1 LFSGNYTITYIPVDT
16 VKISNKDFQANLD
29 SLLNNFFVSQ
39 SLKINTN
46 TINTSADADS
56 FNDVIPYFSDSV
68 YIKRLQ
74 SLPSLIDMT
83 YNDKVKAFIELYV
96 NKKRKNVKVML
107 GLSQYYFP
115 IFEEILDKQGVPQE
129 LKYLTIIESALN
141 PRAVSSVGASGLWQ
155 FMYTTGKI
163 YDLQVNSLVDER
175 RDPIKASY
183 AAAKYLKDLY
193 GIYKDWTLALA
204 AYNCGPGNVN
214 KAIKRSGKTNFWE
227 IYDYLPAET
236 RSYVPAFIA
245 ANYMMNYYK
254 EHNLFPQKIDF
265 PTLTDT
271 VMVDA
276 DMNFK
281 DISEALNVPMQQLRD
296 MNPQYKND
304 IIPGNSEAY
313 SLKLPIN
320 LVTTFIGM
328 EDTIAARTKESM
340 IKYTEV
346 APSHNY
352 LQISPS
358 DDIIRINYKVK
369 KGDTFFK
376 LANKFNVDVD
386 ALKEWNRMRNKKIK
400 QGQKLIIYTT
410 KKEKTEKKESKP
422 FINTNI
428 ESKPDSNE
436 KRAELKKEESETKKA
451 DLKEEIKTKK
461 SKDTPLKSEK
471 KLKEITY
478 KVKKGESLSAISR
491 KFEGVSVK
499 ELIEWNKLNKDG
511 QITPGQ
517 VIKIKSKE

>member
-1 LFSGNYTITYIPVDT
+1 
-16 VKISNKDFQANLD
+16 
-29 SLLNNFFVSQ
+29 
-39 SLKINTN
+39 
-46 TINTSADADS
+46 
-56 FNDVIPYFSDSV
+56 
-68 YIKRLQ
+68 
-74 SLPSLIDMT
+74 
-83 YNDKVKAFIELYV
+83 
-96 NKKRKNVKVML
+96 
-107 GLSQYYFP
+107 
-115 IFEEILDKQGVPQE
+115 
-129 LKYLTIIESALN
+129 
-141 PRAVSSVGASGLWQ
+141 
-155 FMYTTGKI
+155 
-163 YDLQVNSLVDER
+163 
-175 RDPIKASY
+175 
-183 AAAKYLKDLY
+183 
-193 GIYKDWTLALA
+193 
-204 AYNCGPGNVN
+204 
-214 KAIKRSGKTNFWE
+214 
-227 IYDYLPAET
+227 
-236 RSYVPAFIA
+236 
-245 ANYMMNYYK
+245 MNYYK